1 MQSVNRRHLVRNT
14 VIHHSLKLGRLFAS
28 VVANI
33 YQIVISVGELINLM
47 QVDATKIEMF
57 IPQFHVLWDGALQ
70 IIGYMAILYTLIGWP
85 CFAGMGIMLCAG
97 PVQGVVM
104 GKLFGLNREMV
115 KHTDA
120 RVESTN
126 EGLQGIQCVK
136 MYTWEESLAKAI
148 TKNREEE
155 LKLLKKVAYLR
166 GFSKAYMGALPGIV
180 AVGSFVVFALSN
192 SNADVSAATLFSALV
207 AFDQLRFPLLFYPVS
222 LAQLAQAKVSAARV
236 ELFLGLKEISRAG
249 SIESGQYT
257 RNEDAKGEIVVKDAT
272 VYWDDP
278 NEPIDVTEHEGSSIG
293 TMSSIDEEDASSVA
307 SSAEDPK
314 VRYPKASL
322 KKVTLR
328 VSPGELC
335 AVVGRVASGKT
346 TLCSAILNEA
356 LLESGDIAL
365 NGKVAYAAQS
375 PWILN
380 ATLRD
385 NIIFGLPMDQ
395 AKYDRVIKACQL
407 EHDLTMFDDGD
418 LTEIGE
424 RGINLSGG
432 QKARV
437 SIARAAYSDAD
448 TIILDDPLSALDP
461 EVGKLLFDECIL
473 DLMEG
478 KTRLFVTNQIQ
489 FLRFCDTVVAL
500 KRGEVAEHGTF
511 TDLVANEKGEVKRLL
526 ADSSSGQKASQKKS
540 KTSGK
545 ESESGDGEKAAQK
558 VDDKKAKALT
568 TKEEQMIG
576 GVSSSVYKNYMKAG
590 GGYLKFGFVYF
601 GFVLSCLNQVA
612 TTSWISYWTSDAKYE
627 KHSQAFYLGI
637 FFMLAVTLGLVTF
650 VRSFMLVRFGIDASE
665 MLHRN
670 LLNSIMRAPQSF
682 FDTTPLGR
690 ILSRFSKDFYSIDI
704 ELTDYFDFFLF
715 TTLQVIFVLGSV
727 VFVTPW
733 FGIAILPM
741 GVIYFKILNYF
752 REVARST
759 KRLDSISRSPV
770 YVHFSE
776 VCLSRGW

>member
-1 MQSVNRRHLVRNT
+1 
-14 VIHHSLKLGRLFAS
+14 
-28 VVANI
+28 
-33 YQIVISVGELINLM
+33 VISAGELINLM

-70 IIGYMAILYTLIGWP
+70 IIGYMTILYTLIGWP

-104 GKLFGLNREMV
+104 GKLFGLNHQLV

-155 LKLLKKVAYLR
+155 LKVLKKVAYLR
-166 GFSKAYMGALPGIV
+166 AFSRAYMGALPGIV
-180 AVGSFVVFALSN
+180 AVGSFVVFALAK
-192 SNADVSAATLFSALV
+192 SNADISAATLFSALV

-236 ELFLGLKEISRAG
+236 ELFLGLKEVSRDR
-249 SIESGQYT
+249 SIGSGQYT
-257 RNEDAKGEIVVKDAT
+257 RNEDARGEIVVEDAT

-278 NEPIDVTEHEGSSIG
+278 NEPIHDTKGEENTSL
-293 TMSSIDEEDASSVA
+293 TMSSTFEDVSSAA
-307 SSAEDPK
+307 SSAEDPQ
-314 VRYPKASL
+314 VRYPKAAL
-322 KKVTLR
+322 KKANFR
-328 VSPGELC
+328 VSHGELC
-335 AVVGRVASGKT
+335 AVVGRVASGKS

-356 LLESGDIAL
+356 LLESGNISL

-385 NIIFGLPMDQ
+385 NIIFGLPMEQ
-395 AKYDRVIKACQL
+395 AKYDRVMKACQL
-407 EHDLTMFDDGD
+407 EHDLAMLDDGD

-437 SIARAAYSDAD
+437 SIARAAYSDAE

-461 EVGKLLFDECIL
+461 EVGKLLFEECIL

-500 KRGEVAEHGTF
+500 KSGEVVEHGTF

-526 ADSSSGQKASQKKS
+526 AESSSGQQASQRKS

-545 ESESGDGEKAAQK
+545 ESESGDGAKAAPK
-558 VDDKKAKALT
+558 EVADTKAKALT

-576 GVSSSVYKNYMKAG
+576 GVSPLVYKNYLKAG

-601 GFVLSCLNQVA
+601 GFVLSALNQVA
-612 TTSWISYWTSDAKYE
+612 TTSWISYWTSDAKYD
-627 KHSQAFYLGI
+627 KHSQAFYLGF
-637 FFMLAVTLGLVTF
+637 FFMLALTLGLVTF
-650 VRSFMLVRFGIDASE
+650 VRSFLLVRFGIDASE
-665 MLHRN
+665 TLHRN

-690 ILSRFSKDFYSIDI
+690 ILSRFSKDVS
-704 ELTDYFDFFLF
+704 LPLRR
-715 TTLQVIFVLGSV
+715 LGR
-727 VFVTPW
+727 
-733 FGIAILPM
+733 I
-741 GVIYFKILNYF
+741 
-752 REVARST
+752 
-759 KRLDSISRSPV
+759 
-770 YVHFSE
+770 
-776 VCLSRGW
+776 

>member
-1 MQSVNRRHLVRNT
+1 MT
-14 VIHHSLKLGRLFAS
+14 
-28 VVANI
+28 
-33 YQIVISVGELINLM
+33 
-47 QVDATKIEMF
+47 
-57 IPQFHVLWDGALQ
+57 
-70 IIGYMAILYTLIGWP
+70 ILYTLIGWP

-104 GKLFGLNREMV
+104 GKLFGLNHELV

-148 TKNREEE
+148 TRNREEE
-155 LKLLKKVAYLR
+155 LKVLQKVAYLR
-166 GFSKAYMGALPGIV
+166 AFSRAYMGALPGIV
-180 AVGSFVVFALSN
+180 AVGSFVVFALAKSD
-192 SNADVSAATLFSALV
+192 AVISAATLFSALV
-207 AFDQLRFPLLFYPVS
+207 AFDQLRFPLLFYPVA

-236 ELFLGLKEISRAG
+236 ELFLGLKEVSRGG
-249 SIESGQYT
+249 STGSSQYT
-257 RNEDAKGEIVVKDAT
+257 RNEDARGEIILKDAT
-272 VYWDDP
+272 IYWDDP
-278 NEPIDVTEHEGSSIG
+278 NEPIEVTDHDGTASV
-293 TMSSIDEEDASSVA
+293 TMSSISEDASSVV
-307 SSAEDPK
+307 SSAEDPQ
-314 VRYPKASL
+314 VRYPKAAL
-322 KKVTLR
+322 KKATLR

-335 AVVGRVASGKT
+335 AVVGRVASGKS

-356 LLESGDIAL
+356 LLESGDITL
-365 NGKVAYAAQS
+365 SGKVAYRAQL

-385 NIIFGLPMDQ
+385 NILFGLSMDQ

-407 EHDLTMFDDGD
+407 EHDLTMLDDGD

-500 KRGEVAEHGTF
+500 KRGEVVEHGTF

-526 ADSSSGQKASQKKS
+526 AESSSGQRASQRKS
-540 KTSGK
+540 KISGN
-545 ESESGDGEKAAQK
+545 ESESDVGKKSAPK
-558 VDDKKAKALT
+558 VADKKAKTLT

-576 GVSSSVYKNYMKAG
+576 GVSPSVYKNYLKAG
-590 GGYLKFGFVYF
+590 GGYLKFVFVYF
-601 GFVLSCLNQVA
+601 GFILSCLNQVA

-627 KHSQAFYLGI
+627 KHSQAFYLGM

-650 VRSFMLVRFGIDASE
+650 IRSFLLVRFGIEASE
-665 MLHRN
+665 TLHRD

-704 ELTDYFDFFLF
+704 ELADFFDFFLF
-715 TTLQVIFVLGSV
+715 TSLQVIIVLATV
-727 VFVTPW
+727 VYVTPW
-733 FGIAILPM
+733 FGIAILPI
-741 GVIYFKILNYF
+741 GFIYFKILNYF

-770 YVHFSE
+770 YAHFSE
-776 VCLSRGW
+776 VRM

>member
-1 MQSVNRRHLVRNT
+1 
-14 VIHHSLKLGRLFAS
+14 
-28 VVANI
+28 
-33 YQIVISVGELINLM
+33 VISAGELINLM

-70 IIGYMAILYTLIGWP
+70 IIGYMTILYTLIGWP

-97 PVQGVVM
+97 PVQGVVI
-104 GKLFGLNREMV
+104 GKLFGLNRQLV

-126 EGLQGIQCVK
+126 EGLQGIECVK

-155 LKLLKKVAYLR
+155 LKVLKKVAYLR
-166 GFSKAYMGALPGIV
+166 AFSRAYMGALPGIV
-180 AVGSFVVFALSN
+180 AVGSFAVFALTK
-192 SNADVSAATLFSALV
+192 SNADISAATLFSALV

-236 ELFLGLKEISRAG
+236 ELYLGLKESSRDR
-249 SIESGQYT
+249 SIGSGQYT
-257 RNEDAKGEIVVKDAT
+257 RNEDAKGEIVVEDAT

-278 NEPIDVTEHEGSSIG
+278 NEPIHDTDTEHEENISLSTASS
-293 TMSSIDEEDASSVA
+293 TVEDASSAA
-307 SSAEDPK
+307 SSAEDPQ
-314 VRYPKASL
+314 VRYPKAAL
-322 KKVTLR
+322 KKATFR

-335 AVVGRVASGKT
+335 AVVGRVSSGKS

-356 LLESGDIAL
+356 LLERGNISL

-375 PWILN
+375 SWILN

-385 NIIFGLPMDQ
+385 NILFGLPMEQ
-395 AKYDRVIKACQL
+395 AKYDRVMKACQL
-407 EHDLTMFDDGD
+407 EHDLAMLDDGD

-437 SIARAAYSDAD
+437 SIARAAYSDAE

-461 EVGKLLFDECIL
+461 EVGKLLFEECIL

-489 FLRFCDTVVAL
+489 FLRFCDSVVAL
-500 KRGEVAEHGTF
+500 KRGEVVEHGTF
-511 TDLVANEKGEVKRLL
+511 TDLVANEKGAVKRLL
-526 ADSSSGQKASQKKS
+526 AESSSGQQASQRKS
-540 KTSGK
+540 KTSEK
-545 ESESGDGEKAAQK
+545 ESKSGDGAKATPKEVAGT
-558 VDDKKAKALT
+558 KAKTLT
-568 TKEEQMIG
+568 TKEEQVIG
-576 GVSSSVYKNYMKAG
+576 GVSALVYKNYLKAG
-590 GGYLKFGFVYF
+590 GGYLKFGFVYC
-601 GFVLSCLNQVA
+601 GFVLSSLNQVA

-627 KHSQAFYLGI
+627 KHSQAFYLSF
-637 FFMLAVTLGLVTF
+637 FFMLALTLGLVTF
-650 VRSFMLVRFGIDASE
+650 VRSFLLVRFGIDASE
-665 MLHRN
+665 TLHHN

-690 ILSRFSKDFYSIDI
+690 ILSRFSKDVSFP
-704 ELTDYFDFFLF
+704 L
-715 TTLQVIFVLGSV
+715 
-727 VFVTPW
+727 
-733 FGIAILPM
+733 
-741 GVIYFKILNYF
+741 
-752 REVARST
+752 R
-759 KRLDSISRSPV
+759 RLD
-770 YVHFSE
+770 
-776 VCLSRGW
+776 CL

>member
-1 MQSVNRRHLVRNT
+1 
-14 VIHHSLKLGRLFAS
+14 
-28 VVANI
+28 
-33 YQIVISVGELINLM
+33 M

-70 IIGYMAILYTLIGWP
+70 IIGYMAILYSLIGWP
-85 CFAGMGIMLCAG
+85 CFAGMGVMLCAG
-97 PVQGVVM
+97 PVQAVVM
-104 GKLFGLNREMV
+104 GKLFGLNRQMV

-148 TKNREEE
+148 NKNREDE
-155 LKLLKKVAYLR
+155 LGFLKKVAYLR
-166 GFSKAYMGALPGIV
+166 GFSRAYMGALPGIV
-180 AVGSFVVFALSN
+180 AVCSFAVFAVAKSD
-192 SNADVSAATLFSALV
+192 ADISAATLFSALV

-236 ELFLGLKEISRAG
+236 ELFLRLKEVGPGG
-249 SIESGQYT
+249 SIGSGQYT

-272 VYWDDP
+272 VFWDDP
-278 NEPIDVTEHEGSSIG
+278 NEPIDVTEHEGGSTHTMPSIA
-293 TMSSIDEEDASSVA
+293 EDASSVA
-307 SSAEDPK
+307 SSAAEDPQ
-314 VRYPKASL
+314 VRYPKAAL
-322 KKVTLR
+322 KNATLR
-328 VSPGELC
+328 ISPGELC
-335 AVVGRVASGKT
+335 AVVGRVASGKS

-356 LLESGDIAL
+356 LLESGDITL

-395 AKYDRVIKACQL
+395 AKYDRVIQACQL

-461 EVGKLLFDECIL
+461 EVGKLLFEECIL

-500 KRGEVAEHGTF
+500 KRGEVVEHGTF
-511 TDLVANEKGEVKRLL
+511 TDLVANENGEVKRLL
-526 ADSSSGQKASQKKS
+526 ADSSSGQQASQSKT
-540 KTSGK
+540 KTSGE
-545 ESESGDGEKAAQK
+545 ESGSGDGKKAAPK
-558 VDDKKAKALT
+558 VADNKAKTLT

-576 GVSSSVYKNYMKAG
+576 GVSTLVYKNYLKAG
-590 GGYLKFGFVYF
+590 GGYLKFGLVYS
-601 GFVLSCLNQVA
+601 GFVLACLNTIA
-612 TTSWISYWTSDAKYE
+612 TTSWISYWTSDADYE
-627 KHSQAFYLGI
+627 NHSQAFYLGF

-650 VRSFMLVRFGIDASE
+650 VRSFLLVRFGIDASE
-665 MLHRN
+665 TLHRN

-690 ILSRFSKDFYSIDI
+690 ILSRFSKDFYSIDV
-704 ELTDYFDFFLF
+704 ELADFFDFFLF
-715 TTLQVIFVLGSV
+715 TSLQVIFVLASV
-727 VFVTPW
+727 VYVTPW
-733 FGIAILPM
+733 FAIAILPM
-741 GVIYFKILNYF
+741 GVIYFRILNFF

-770 YVHFSE
+770 YAHFSE
-776 VCLSRGW
+776 VRTPRGC